1 MKTLIKIST
10 LLLLT
15 AVFYS
20 KNTSVNTKYDK
31 WMTPSYF
38 RGYNVLYEAPKTV
51 QDFIDFKN
59 YGGNFFSINID
70 GFFDT
75 DEPYDIVQANI
86 DGTDLMVNYC
96 RQARVHYI
104 IAVRSGPGAYDTYD
118 ESEGWTP
125 ESPIWFTGSTD
136 EQQKYAD
143 MLKMIVERYNSDSL
157 FVGITLVV
165 EPRPKVRSIPAN
177 TSSLYKFFLETVY
190 NIHMDNVY
198 RFMVDEIRKAD
209 PEIPILLENFAYST
223 PELFPPYEINDPYII
238 YSFHD
243 YQPVEY
249 SKPAIPFSVTYPGVY
264 WNITTLSHV
273 LFDSTF
279 MANTVFG
286 KVREF
291 QESTGK
297 PVLMGEMGMFMP
309 QNGGPEYIKD
319 IVGTAKDLGWHF
331 ALWDWRR
338 RAGQQWNF
346 ESFEGDDNAHWK
358 AVLKEFNA
366 PPVPGQVSP
375 EPGEVLFTFHPE
387 FVWDS
392 LSSFTKY
399 DLMVINKKGRQAAYF
414 EDITGASLTYSGI
427 QLVQGAEYTW
437 KVRAK
442 NPGGEEENKSTW
454 SPERSFS
461 ISTLLGSE
469 NSNNNVPKEFT
480 LSQNYPN
487 PFNPTTKIRYEI
499 PKNSNVLIRVYDVRG
514 RLVKEVV
521 NEYKHAGVY
530 YLEFNASSIS
540 SGVYYYQMTSDT
552 FSDTKK
558 MILIK

>member
-1 MKTLIKIST
+1 MKTLIKIT
-10 LLLLT
+10 ALLLVT
-15 AVFYS
+15 AAAFS
-20 KNTSVNTKYDK
+20 SNSTNNKYNK
-31 WMTPSYF
+31 WLIPAYF
-38 RGYNVLYEAPKTV
+38 RGYNVLYETPKTL

-59 YGGNFFSINID
+59 YGGNFFSINTD
-70 GFFDT
+70 GFMAE
-75 DEPYDIVQANI
+75 DEPYDTVQANI
-86 DGTDLMVNYC
+86 NGTDMLVNYC
-96 RQARVHYI
+96 RQAGVYYI

-125 ESPIWFTGSTD
+125 ESTIWFTGSTE
-136 EQQKYAD
+136 EQQKYSD
-143 MLKMIVERYNSDSL
+143 MLKMIVQRYNSDSL

-177 TSSLYKFFLETVY
+177 ESSLYKFFLESVY

-198 RFMVDEIRKAD
+198 NIMVYGIRQVD
-209 PEIPILLENFAYST
+209 TDIPILLESFAYSN
-223 PELFPPYEINDPYII
+223 PELFPPYEIDDQYVI

-243 YQPVEY
+243 YQPVEFT
-249 SKPAIPFSVTYPGVY
+249 KPEVPFSASYPGVY
-264 WNITTLSHV
+264 WNITTLSQV
-273 LFDSTF
+273 LFDSAV

-309 QNGGPEYIKD
+309 QNGGPDYIKD
-319 IVGTAKDLGWHF
+319 VAGTAKDLGWHF

-346 ESFEGDDNAHWK
+346 ESFEGDNNAHWK

-366 PPVPGQVSP
+366 PPVPGLISP
-375 EPGEVLFTFHPE
+375 AHEEYLSTYPPV

-392 LSSFTKY
+392 LTSFTTY
-399 DLMVINKKGRQAAYF
+399 DLLITNKTGYQVALI
-414 EDITGASLTYSGI
+414 EDITSSYYTYSGP
-427 QLVQGAEYTW
+427 QLAYGIAYKW

-442 NPGGEEENKSTW
+442 NPGGEDENKSQW
-454 SPERSFS
+454 SSERIFS
-461 ISTLLGSE
+461 LITFLG
-469 NSNNNVPKEFT
+469 NGNNNNNIPEEFA
-480 LSQNYPN
+480 LLQNYPN
-487 PFNPTTKIRYEI
+487 PFNPTTMIKYEV
-499 PKNSNVLIRVYDVRG
+499 PENSNVLMRVYDVSG

-530 YLEFNASSIS
+530 YLEFNASSLS
-540 SGVYYYQMTSDT
+540 SGVYYYRMTSDT